1 MIKYEGDLKM
11 ISDEGTE
18 GHYPRVFV
26 CTFCRK
32 EFEMMSSVFSHMKE
46 QHDPYLKSE

>member
-1 MIKYEGDLKM
+1 M
-11 ISDEGTE
+11 ISNEGTE
-18 GHYPRVFV
+18 EHYPRVFV

-46 QHDPYLKSE
+46 LHDSDLRSE